1 MTSCVAS
8 CLPHP
13 CSDRE
18 RPLLSLLALPE
29 ISPFTP
35 AHTAKENTSPS
46 QFMIPAHSTLP
57 PPTRGQISSACTDGS
72 AQNTS
77 AEVEGD
83 RESQSSTDSI
93 RETCGIFFFWNITVR
108 CVGASGP
115 DCRPHSQKG
124 PGSVQVSGPF
134 LWAWL
139 HTGFHTDSVAV
150 TVKGTHASG

>member
-57 PPTRGQISSACTDGS
+57 PPTRGQISSPCTDGS
-72 AQNTS
+72 AKNTS

-83 RESQSSTDSI
+83 KESQSSTDSI
-93 RETCGIFFFWNITVR
+93 RETCGKLRR

-115 DCRPHSQKG
+115 DCRPHSQK
-124 PGSVQVSGPF
+124 VQVQFRSQGPSCGRGF
-134 LWAWL
+134 THWL
-139 HTGFHTDSVAV
+139 SQSKTR
-150 TVKGTHASG
+150 THQADWQLS